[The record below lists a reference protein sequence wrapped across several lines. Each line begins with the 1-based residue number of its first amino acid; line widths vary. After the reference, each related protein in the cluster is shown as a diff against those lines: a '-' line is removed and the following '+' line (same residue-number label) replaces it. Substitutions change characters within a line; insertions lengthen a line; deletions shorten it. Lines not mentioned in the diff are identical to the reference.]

1 MTAATEC
8 RNAAALRSSGLRAEA
23 FTACAS
29 RLATMRKLAPDDTAR
44 WRSEVRPV
52 FGAGVQGANEN
63 SVAAIPSDLA
73 A

>member
-1 MTAATEC
+1 MTAVPGC
-8 RNAAALRSSGLRAEA
+8 RNAAALRTSGLRAKV
-23 FTACAS
+23 FTACPS
-29 RLATMRKLAPDDTAR
+29 RLATMGKLAPDDTAR